1 MASFSGTRSTL
12 SGLYL
17 YGTGYKYGPI
27 NIPDSSWALV
37 QAVYHR
43 SAASHS
49 STRLQSCSHA
59 GTFEIFSGLDY
70 SSDFIRVDQNITAQS
85 LIIPPLQGRGC
96 CRPLLNNDSTSN
108 CGENDPY
115 LCKGPGSAL
124 SGYFPFLFSFFCHR
138 QPRCHGCHVHFCHK
152 SLYVALLVAVT
163 QMTAATHS
171 WRCVTGRCN
180 PLCKTGMVSHCD
192 TTDDCII
199 NVCVMTDSVLFSIF
213 ILIFF
218 FFF

>member
-1 MASFSGTRSTL
+1 MASFSRTRSTL

-17 YGTGYKYGPI
+17 YGTGYKRGPI

-37 QAVYHR
+37 QAVNHR
-43 SAASHS
+43 SAASPS
-49 STRLQSCSHA
+49 STRLQSRSHA

-124 SGYFPFLFSFFCHR
+124 SGYFSFLFFFAIDNHA
-138 QPRCHGCHVHFCHK
+138 
-152 SLYVALLVAVT
+152 S
-163 QMTAATHS
+163 TAATCTSATNHFCCPS
-171 WRCVTGRCN
+171 CGSNTNNGSNAQLTMCHRSMQPSLQDWNGLT
-180 PLCKTGMVSHCD
+180 L
-192 TTDDCII
+192 
-199 NVCVMTDSVLFSIF
+199 
-213 ILIFF
+213 
-218 FFF
+218 